1 MSRRTK
7 TIWAVLALVAMASF
21 IMAWPLYKKLSLKP
35 VSASL
40 LERTKKVV
48 EKNPQL
54 QPDWDRAME
63 DGVLTWPEANAI
75 LEKAG
80 EKAEPED

>member
-1 MSRRTK
+1 MNRRMK
-7 TIWAVLALVAMASF
+7 QIWATLALLAIAIF
-21 IMAWPLYKKLSLKP
+21 ILALPIYKKLSLKP
-35 VSASL
+35 ASASL
-40 LERTKKVV
+40 MERTKKLV

-54 QPDWDRAME
+54 KPDWDKAME